1 MLPEVRRVI
10 PRLKTFEGLVLAASF
25 VSFLVLILLRGILE
39 DVPMIL
45 FACTAILFLVPGSLV
60 SRWFASEVFSGA
72 AIIPAAFALST
83 GIFGLLG
90 VPFLILNLTLRGYL
104 VACGVVVGI
113 SLVATVVHV
122 ARSKPRSWEK
132 SATDVDV
139 FSWLW
144 VPFLAL
150 AGILTQ
156 AATVARVDGD
166 TWNYLAW
173 VREYLNADKLAFY
186 DPYLATPAPEFSR
199 TKVNSW
205 MLEQAGLARVTGI
218 DPIPLVL
225 DYLAPSLVFVSL
237 LAVYALARLIL
248 ESRGAALLTGI
259 VYSLFMLAYL
269 QVSQFS
275 IGGEFLS
282 RAVQDKDVTRFIFLP
297 IALCFAAAWL
307 EKRRFAHLLLFGFLC
322 WAVVT
327 VHPAGLA
334 VIGLATAGFGLFHV
348 VAHPRAA
355 QAWTRAVALGAAL
368 LSILVIPLLYILVAG
383 KPLSS
388 ALYSADISGSDPAVL
403 ANQVFVRNW
412 FRIYQ
417 LEDGYYIMHPF
428 LLQNPVII
436 AGYVLG
442 VPFLIW
448 HLRRSV
454 AAQLLLGSLFA
465 ATVVCYVPPVATF
478 VGDNIVAPGQLYRLS
493 WPILLAAPVVLGW
506 IAWKT
511 IRFIAERFSL
521 RPATSILV
529 SLTLVIALTAAATPS
544 ALAGLKEVHREGSK
558 GRSDPVF
565 WWLHRNIDE
574 PSVILATD
582 PTNTAIPAFSADAN
596 VISFRGAPVLEKLSE
611 LERLS
616 GENIEVK
623 QGSLDVQAF
632 FEGPT
637 IGEAYDILRRNKV
650 DYVMVRSGGPLASS
664 MKDKPP
670 FKELDTPSKGYAVF
684 AVDREKLDES

>member
-1 MLPEVRRVI
+1 MPLKVRRVI
-10 PRLKTFEGLVLAASF
+10 PRLKTFEGLVLS
-25 VSFLVLILLRGILE
+25 VSLLSLLVLILLRGIFE
-39 DVPMIL
+39 DIPIVL
-45 FACTAILFLVPGSLV
+45 FACTAILFLVPGALV
-60 SRWFASEVFSGA
+60 SRWFASEIFPGA
-72 AIIPAAFALST
+72 AVIPAAFALST
-83 GIFGLLG
+83 GIFGVLG
-90 VPFLILNLTLRGYL
+90 VPFLILNLTLESYL
-104 VACGVVVGI
+104 IACGIVVAVALVGAAI
-113 SLVATVVHV
+113 LLI
-122 ARSKPRSWEK
+122 RSKPEFAEK
-132 SATDVDV
+132 SEPDADV
-139 FSWLW
+139 FRWLW
-144 VPFLAL
+144 VPLLAL
-150 AGILTQ
+150 GGVLTQ
-156 AATVARVDGD
+156 AATMARVDGD

-173 VREYLNADKLAFY
+173 VREYLNTDKLSFY
-186 DPYLATPAPEFSR
+186 DPYLAIPAPEFSR
-199 TKVNSW
+199 TKVNGW
-205 MLEQAGLARVTGI
+205 MLEQAGLSRVTGI

-225 DYLAPSLVFVSL
+225 DYLAPSLVLISL
-237 LAVYALARLIL
+237 LAVYALARVVF

-259 VYSLFMLAYL
+259 VYALFMLAYV
-269 QVSQFS
+269 QASQFS

-282 RAVQDKDVTRFIFLP
+282 RAVQDKNVTRFVFLP

-307 EKRRFAHLLLFGFLC
+307 EKRRFAHLFLFGFMC
-322 WAVVT
+322 WSVVT

-348 VAHPRAA
+348 VAHPLTARV
-355 QAWTRAVALGAAL
+355 WTRSVVLGAAL
-368 LSILVIPLLYILVAG
+368 LSILVIPLLYILVAE

-436 AGYVLG
+436 AAYLLG

-465 ATVVCYVPPVATF
+465 ATVACYVPPVATF

-493 WPILLAAPVVLGW
+493 WPILLAAPIVLGW
-506 IAWKT
+506 ISWT
-511 IRFIAERFSL
+511 TLRFIADRFSL
-521 RPATSILV
+521 RPATSVLV
-529 SLTLVIALTAAATPS
+529 SLALVVVLTAAASPS
-544 ALAGLKEVHREGSK
+544 ALAGLKEVRGEGGE

-565 WWLHRNIDE
+565 WWLHRNIDK

-611 LERLS
+611 LEKLS

-623 QGSLDVQAF
+623 QGSLDVQTF

-637 IGEAYDILRRNKV
+637 INEAYDILRRNKV

-664 MKDKPP
+664 MEDKPP
-670 FKELDTPSKGYAVF
+670 FNELDTPSEGYAIF